1 MTKKPNSEAVHWNL
15 DDVLPTG
22 EFDTLYAEIEAEMP
36 QYADWQ
42 KKLAPDMSEADFQA
56 YFAWNFALSEKLTL
70 LYSRPSLAESTDSK
84 SMEAKRDKPRA
95 QDLAVRLR
103 EASRPIS
110 MWLKGKEVE
119 GMETL
124 DDANAKRLFA
134 CIDGMEYALTY
145 ARDMARH
152 TLTQAEES
160 IISHKDATGT
170 SALTDLRDMI
180 ETDFTYELEI
190 DGKKEQ
196 FETAEELKT
205 GVYSSN
211 PDRREATYKALFAP
225 YIRDEDK
232 FFKVYQSIVKDWA
245 YEAGLRGYSSP
256 IGMRNAA
263 NQVSDKAIEALMK
276 VCEEERGVY
285 HDFFR
290 WKASELGVEKLRRFD
305 LYAPLSEAKAEY
317 SYAEAVELVLDSFTK
332 YSTDFAAKARQILD
346 ERHIDSHPAPT
357 KRGGAFCAAITP
369 TMTPYVMLN
378 FAGKSRDISTLAHE
392 LGHGVHDMYAAHLP
406 IGSHHPNL
414 PLAET
419 ASTFGEMLLFEALL
433 VKITDPQEKKALLA
447 EKLADSCATISRQN
461 YFVKFE
467 IAAHEAIPNG
477 ASLEDIQKL
486 WLEDLR
492 EQFGDSVEVDEIF
505 KHEWAYIPHI
515 VHTPFYCYAY
525 NFGELLSLSL
535 YARYKQE
542 GESFVPKIEAIL
554 AAGGSRDPQLVLQEV
569 GIDYESE
576 DFWRGGFEIIRSWM
590 DELKNSLQN

>member
-1 MTKKPNSEAVHWNL
+1 MTKKTTTEAVHWNL
-15 DDVLPTG
+15 NDVFPDG
-22 EFDTLYAEIEAEMP
+22 KFDTLYAEIEAEMP
-36 QYADWQ
+36 KYAEWQ
-42 KKLAPDMSEADFQA
+42 KKLSPDMSEADFQA
-56 YFAWNFALSEKLTL
+56 YFAWSFALSEKLTL

-84 SMEAKRDKPRA
+84 SEEAKRDKPRA

-103 EASRPIS
+103 EVSRPIS

-119 GMETL
+119 GMQPL

-134 CIDGMEYALTY
+134 SIEGMEYVLTY
-145 ARDMARH
+145 ARAMARH

-180 ETDFTYELEI
+180 ETDFTFELDL

-196 FETAEELKT
+196 FETAEELKS
-205 GVYSSN
+205 GVYST
-211 PDRREATYKALFAP
+211 DAARRKATYQALFEP
-225 YIRDEDK
+225 YIREEDK

-263 NQVSDKAIEALMK
+263 NQVSDKAIESLMK

-285 HDFFR
+285 HDFFA
-290 WKASELGVEKLRRFD
+290 WKAQELGVDQLSRYD
-305 LYAPLSEAKAEY
+305 MYAPLSEAKSEY
-317 SYAEAVELVLDSFTK
+317 SYAEAVDLVMESFSK

-346 ERHIDSHPAPT
+346 EKHIDSHPAPT
-357 KRGGAFCAAITP
+357 KRGGAFCAAVTP
-369 TMTPYVMLN
+369 SLTPYVLLN

-419 ASTFGEMLLFEALL
+419 ASTFGEMLLFESLL
-433 VKITDPQEKKALLA
+433 AKITDPEEKKALLA
-447 EKLADSCATISRQN
+447 EKLADSYATISRQN

-467 IAAHEAIPNG
+467 VAAHEAIPNG
-477 ASLEDIQKL
+477 ASLVDIQKL
-486 WLEDLR
+486 WLDGLR
-492 EQFGDSVEVDEIF
+492 EQFGDSVEVDDIF
-505 KHEWAYIPHI
+505 QHEWSYIPHI

-535 YARYKQE
+535 YSRYKQD

-554 AAGGSRDPQLVLQEV
+554 AAGGSRDPKLVLQEV

-576 DFWRGGFEIIRSWM
+576 DFWRGGFEIIRGWM
-590 DELKNSLQN
+590 NELQEAK

>member
-1 MTKKPNSEAVHWNL
+1 MTKKTHSEAVHWNL
-15 DDVLPTG
+15 DDILPADK
-22 EFDTLYAEIEAEMP
+22 FDTLYAEIEAEIP
-36 QYADWQ
+36 KYEEWK
-42 KKLAPDMSEADFQA
+42 KKLSPDMSEVDFQA
-56 YFAWNFALSEKLTL
+56 YFAWSFVLSEKLTRL
-70 LYSRPSLAESTDSK
+70 HTRPSLAESIDSK
-84 SMEAKRDKPRA
+84 SVEAKQNKPRA
-95 QDLAVRLR
+95 QDLAVQLQ
-103 EASRPIS
+103 EAARPIS

-119 GMETL
+119 GMQTL
-124 DDANAKRLFA
+124 DDVNAKRLFA
-134 CIDGMEYALTY
+134 CIEGMEYALTY

-180 ETDFTYELEI
+180 ETDFSYELEL

-196 FETAEELKT
+196 FETAEELKS
-205 GVYSSN
+205 GVYST
-211 PDRREATYKALFAP
+211 DAARRQATYQALFAP
-225 YIRDEDK
+225 YIREEDK

-245 YEAGLRGYSSP
+245 YEASLRGYSSP

-285 HDFFR
+285 HSFFA
-290 WKASELGVEKLRRFD
+290 WKADELGVEKLRRYD
-305 LYAPLSEAKAEY
+305 LYAPLSEAKSEY
-317 SYAEAVELVLDSFTK
+317 SYAEAVDLVLESFAK

-346 ERHIDSHPAPT
+346 EKHIDSHPVPT

-369 TMTPYVMLN
+369 SMTPYVMLN

-392 LGHGVHDMYAAHLP
+392 LGHGVHDMYAGHLP

-419 ASTFGEMLLFEALL
+419 ASTFGEMLLFESLL
-433 VKITDPQEKKALLA
+433 AKTADPGEKKALLA
-447 EKLADSCATISRQN
+447 EKLADSYATISRQN

-477 ASLEDIQKL
+477 ASLVDIQKL
-486 WLEDLR
+486 WLDGLR
-492 EQFGDSVEVDEIF
+492 EQFGDSVDVDDIF
-505 KHEWAYIPHI
+505 QHEWSYIPHI

-535 YARYKQE
+535 YARYKQA

-554 AAGGSRDPQLVLQEV
+554 AAGGSSDPKLVLQEV

-576 DFWRGGFEIIRSWM
+576 DFWRGGFEIIRGWM
-590 DELKNSLQN
+590 DELR